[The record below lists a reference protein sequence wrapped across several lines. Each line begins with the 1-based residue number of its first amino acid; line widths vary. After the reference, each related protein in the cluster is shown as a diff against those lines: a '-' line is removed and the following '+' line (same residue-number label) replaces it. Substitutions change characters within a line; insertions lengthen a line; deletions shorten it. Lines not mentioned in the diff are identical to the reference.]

1 MELKWVLE
9 KNFDE
14 ALVEK
19 LSESLNVSHVI
30 SKILIQRGIDSFTK
44 AREFFRPDFKY
55 LHDPFLMADMDK
67 AVERINAAL
76 RNKEKILIYGDYDV
90 DGITSVSM
98 VYMFLKGLYADVIF
112 YIPDRLK
119 DGYGLSI
126 SGLEEAYKKGVSLVI
141 SVDCGITAVNEIKF
155 AKEKN
160 IDVIVCD
167 HHEPGEVLPDAYA
180 VLDPKRGQCS
190 YPFKELAG
198 VGVAFKLIQAMHKDM
213 NFHTDTLH
221 DFIDLVAIGSS
232 ADIVPLVGENRIL
245 VKKGLEKLN
254 YDQSIG
260 MKALIYTS
268 GLSDK
273 VIGTGQVVF
282 VLAPRINAVGRL
294 GDAERAAHLLTST
307 DYKEAHSIAKILE
320 TENIERKTID
330 DVTFRNA
337 DKMMREKVDPK
348 KEKSIVLFE
357 EKWHP
362 GVIGIVASRIV
373 EKYYRPTILISVEDG
388 IGKGSARSIEGFDIY
403 DAIKQCSKFLKEY
416 GGHKYAAGLTI
427 KQENIEK
434 FIKEFKKVSKDLIT
448 DELLIQK
455 LKIDAELEFDEINT
469 KLINVLKQFTPY
481 GPQNMR
487 PVFISRNLEVVEGPT
502 IVGANHLKFKARK
515 NRMVFDAIGFNLGEK
530 ISIIEPGVAN
540 LNMVYVIEENSYF
553 GKNSIQLRVKDIK
566 INYNSDYI

>member
-14 ALVEK
+14 NLVEK
-19 LSESLNVSHVI
+19 LSESLNVSTVI
-30 SKILIQRGIDSFTK
+30 SKILIQRGIDTFSK

-126 SGLEEAYKKGVSLVI
+126 SGLEEAIKKGVSLVI
-141 SVDCGITAVNEIKF
+141 SVDCGITAVNEVKF
-155 AKEKN
+155 AKENN

-180 VLDPKRGQCS
+180 VLDPKRDSCS

-221 DFIDLVAIGSS
+221 DYIDLVAIGSS

-245 VKKGLEKLN
+245 VKKRLEKLN

-260 MKALIYTS
+260 LKALIYTS

-294 GDAERAAHLLTST
+294 GDAERAARLLTST
-307 DYKEAHSIAKILE
+307 DYKEAHSIAKVLE
-320 TENIERKTID
+320 EENIERKTID
-330 DVTFRNA
+330 DETFRKA
-337 DKMMREKVDPK
+337 DKMMLEKVDPK
-348 KEKSIVLFE
+348 KDKSIVLFE

-388 IGKGSARSIEGFDIY
+388 IGKGSARSIE
-403 DAIKQCSKFLKEY
+403 
-416 GGHKYAAGLTI
+416 
-427 KQENIEK
+427 
-434 FIKEFKKVSKDLIT
+434 
-448 DELLIQK
+448 
-455 LKIDAELEFDEINT
+455 
-469 KLINVLKQFTPY
+469 
-481 GPQNMR
+481 
-487 PVFISRNLEVVEGPT
+487 
-502 IVGANHLKFKARK
+502 
-515 NRMVFDAIGFNLGEK
+515 
-530 ISIIEPGVAN
+530 
-540 LNMVYVIEENSYF
+540 
-553 GKNSIQLRVKDIK
+553 
-566 INYNSDYI
+566 